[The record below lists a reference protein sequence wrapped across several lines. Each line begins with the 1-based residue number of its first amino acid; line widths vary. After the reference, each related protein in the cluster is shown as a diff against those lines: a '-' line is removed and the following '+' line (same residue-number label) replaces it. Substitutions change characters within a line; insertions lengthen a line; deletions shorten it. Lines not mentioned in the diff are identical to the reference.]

1 MNLNLRK
8 WGTLIILSIIWG
20 SSYILI
26 KKGLTGLT
34 PVQLGSLR
42 VIITTILIAPIGYN
56 KIKHIPKNKMKW
68 VAVSA
73 FVGSFFPAYLFAF
86 AETEISSS
94 VTAVM
99 VSLTPLFTLLI
110 SVIIFG
116 EELLKKQVIG
126 VIIGFLGIV
135 VLINNELLSSSFN
148 LLYVMFIVLAAFC
161 YAVNANLLKYKL
173 PNIPALGIVFMSFLF
188 MFIPA
193 FIVLFFSDFPFSDFT
208 SDPLILESIIYI
220 VILALFGTAIAKVMY
235 IKLLAISS
243 PVFSVSTTYLMPV
256 VAIFW
261 GLLDGEEFKLT
272 QFIGTSIILIG
283 VYLVTK
289 KKAPIKGA
297 SN

>member
-1 MNLNLRK
+1 MRK
-8 WGTLIILSIIWG
+8 WGTLVILSLIWG

-34 PVQLGSLR
+34 PIQLGSLR
-42 VIITTILIAPIGYN
+42 VIVTTIIIAPIGYQ
-56 KIKHIPKNKMKW
+56 KIKHIPKQKMKW
-68 VAVSA
+68 VALSA

-94 VTAVM
+94 ITAVM

-110 SVIIFG
+110 SVFVFG
-116 EELLKKQVIG
+116 EELLKKQVFG
-126 VIIGFLGIV
+126 VLIGFTGII
-135 VLINNELLSSSFN
+135 VLINNELFSSSFN
-148 LLYVMFIVLAAFC
+148 ILYIMFIVLAAFC
-161 YAVNANLLKYKL
+161 YAVNANVLKYKL
-173 PNIPALGIVFMSFLF
+173 SNIPALGIVFMSFLF

-193 FIVLFFSDFPFSDFT
+193 FIILCFSDFPFSDFT
-208 SDPLILESIIYI
+208 SDPLIIESIIYI
-220 VILALFGTAIAKVMY
+220 IILALFGTAIAKVLY
-235 IKLLAISS
+235 IKLLAIST

-272 QFIGTSIILIG
+272 QFTGTAIILLG

-289 KKAPIKGA
+289 KKAPKKMP
-297 SN
+297 

>member
-1 MNLNLRK
+1 MRK
-8 WGTLIILSIIWG
+8 WGTLVILSLIWG

-34 PVQLGSLR
+34 PIQLGSLR
-42 VIITTILIAPIGYN
+42 VIVTTIIIAPIGYQ
-56 KIKHIPKNKMKW
+56 KIKHIPKQKMKW
-68 VAVSA
+68 VALSA

-94 VTAVM
+94 ITAVI

-110 SVIIFG
+110 SVFVFG
-116 EELLKKQVIG
+116 EELLKKQVFG
-126 VIIGFLGIV
+126 VLIGFTGII
-135 VLINNELLSSSFN
+135 VLINNELFSSSFN
-148 LLYVMFIVLAAFC
+148 ILYIMFIVLAAFC
-161 YAVNANLLKYKL
+161 YAVNANVLKYKL
-173 PNIPALGIVFMSFLF
+173 SNIPALGIVFMSFLF

-193 FIVLFFSDFPFSDFT
+193 FIILCFSDFPFSDFT
-208 SDPLILESIIYI
+208 SDPLIIESIIYI
-220 VILALFGTAIAKVMY
+220 IILALFGTAIAKVLY
-235 IKLLAISS
+235 IKLLAIST

-272 QFIGTSIILIG
+272 QFTGTAIILLG

-289 KKAPIKGA
+289 KKASKKMP
-297 SN
+297 

>member
-1 MNLNLRK
+1 MSLSLKK
-8 WGTLIILSIIWG
+8 WGTLVILSLIWG

-34 PVQLGSLR
+34 PIQLGSLR
-42 VIITTILIAPIGYN
+42 VIVTTIIIAPIGYQ
-56 KIKHIPKNKMKW
+56 KIKHIPRQKMKW
-68 VAVSA
+68 VALSA

-94 VTAVM
+94 ITAVM

-110 SVIIFG
+110 SVLVFG
-116 EELLKKQVIG
+116 EELLKKQVFG
-126 VIIGFLGIV
+126 VLIGFTGII
-135 VLINNELLSSSFN
+135 VLINNELFSSSFN
-148 LLYVMFIVLAAFC
+148 ILYIMFIVLAAFC
-161 YAVNANLLKYKL
+161 YAINANVLKYKL

-193 FIVLFFSDFPFSDFT
+193 FIILCFSDFPFSDFA
-208 SDPLILESIIYI
+208 SDPLIIESIIYI
-220 VILALFGTAIAKVMY
+220 IILALFGTAIAKVLY
-235 IKLLAISS
+235 IKLLAIST

-272 QFIGTSIILIG
+272 QFTGTAVILLG

-289 KKAPIKGA
+289 KKAPNKMP
-297 SN
+297 

>member
-1 MNLNLRK
+1 MSLSLRK
-8 WGTLIILSIIWG
+8 WGTLVILSLIWG

-34 PVQLGSLR
+34 PIQLGSLR
-42 VIITTILIAPIGYN
+42 VIVTTIIMTPIGYQQ
-56 KIKHIPKNKMKW
+56 IKHIPRQKMKW
-68 VAVSA
+68 VALSA

-94 VTAVM
+94 ITAVM

-110 SVIIFG
+110 SVFVFG
-116 EELLKKQVIG
+116 EELLKKQVFG
-126 VIIGFLGIV
+126 VLIGFTGII
-135 VLINNELLSSSFN
+135 VLINNELFSSSFN
-148 LLYVMFIVLAAFC
+148 ILYIMFIVLAAFC
-161 YAVNANLLKYKL
+161 YAINANVLKYKL
-173 PNIPALGIVFMSFLF
+173 SNIPALGIVFMSFLF

-193 FIVLFFSDFPFSDFT
+193 FIILCFSDFPFSDFA
-208 SDPLILESIIYI
+208 SDPLIIESIIYI
-220 VILALFGTAIAKVMY
+220 VILALFGTAIAKVLY
-235 IKLLAISS
+235 IKLLAIST

-272 QFIGTSIILIG
+272 QFIGTAIILLG

-289 KKAPIKGA
+289 KKAPK
-297 SN
+297 

>member
-1 MNLNLRK
+1 MSLSLRK
-8 WGTLIILSIIWG
+8 WGTLVILSLIWG

-34 PVQLGSLR
+34 PIQLGSLR
-42 VIITTILIAPIGYN
+42 VIVTTIIIAPIGYQ
-56 KIKHIPKNKMKW
+56 KIKHIPKQKMKW
-68 VAVSA
+68 VALSA

-94 VTAVM
+94 ITAVM

-110 SVIIFG
+110 SVFVFG
-116 EELLKKQVIG
+116 EELLKKQVFG
-126 VIIGFLGIV
+126 VLIGFTGII
-135 VLINNELLSSSFN
+135 VLIKNELFSSSFN
-148 LLYVMFIVLAAFC
+148 ILYIMFIVLAAFC
-161 YAVNANLLKYKL
+161 YAINANVLKYKL
-173 PNIPALGIVFMSFLF
+173 SNIPALGIVFMSFLF

-193 FIVLFFSDFPFSDFT
+193 FIILCFSDFPFSDFT
-208 SDPLILESIIYI
+208 SDPLIIESIIYI
-220 VILALFGTAIAKVMY
+220 VILALFGTAIAKVLY
-235 IKLLAISS
+235 IKLLAIST

-272 QFIGTSIILIG
+272 QFTGTAIILLG

-289 KKAPIKGA
+289 KKAPKKMP
-297 SN
+297 

>member
-1 MNLNLRK
+1 MKK
-8 WGTLIILSIIWG
+8 WGTLVILSLIWG

-34 PVQLGSLR
+34 PIQLGSLR
-42 VIITTILIAPIGYN
+42 VIVTTIIIAPIGYQ
-56 KIKHIPKNKMKW
+56 KIKHIPRQKMKW
-68 VAVSA
+68 VALSA

-94 VTAVM
+94 ITAVM

-110 SVIIFG
+110 SVFVFG
-116 EELLKKQVIG
+116 EELLKKQVFG
-126 VIIGFLGIV
+126 VLIGFTGII
-135 VLINNELLSSSFN
+135 VLINNELFSSSFN
-148 LLYVMFIVLAAFC
+148 ILYIMFIVLAAFC
-161 YAVNANLLKYKL
+161 YAINANVLKYKL
-173 PNIPALGIVFMSFLF
+173 SNIPALGIVFMSFLF

-193 FIVLFFSDFPFSDFT
+193 FIILCFSDFPFSDFT
-208 SDPLILESIIYI
+208 SDPLIIESIIYI
-220 VILALFGTAIAKVMY
+220 VILALFGTAIAKVLY
-235 IKLLAISS
+235 IKLLAIST

-272 QFIGTSIILIG
+272 QFTGTAIILLG

-289 KKAPIKGA
+289 KKAPKKMP
-297 SN
+297 

>member
-1 MNLNLRK
+1 MRLSLRK
-8 WGTLIILSIIWG
+8 WGTLLILSVIWG

-26 KKGLTGLT
+26 KKGLTGLS
-34 PVQLGSLR
+34 PIELGSLR

-56 KIKHIPKNKMKW
+56 KLKYIPIQKMKW
-68 VAVSA
+68 VAFSA

-94 VTAVM
+94 ITAVM

-110 SVIIFG
+110 SVIIFK
-116 EELLKKQVIG
+116 EELLKKQVFG

-135 VLINNELLSSSFN
+135 VLINNELLSSSFSI
-148 LLYVMFIVLAAFC
+148 LYVMFIVLAAFC
-161 YAVNANLLKYKL
+161 YAINANVLKYKL

-188 MFIPA
+188 MFFPA
-193 FIVLFFSDFPFSDFT
+193 FVVLIFSNFPFQDFT
-208 SDPLILESIIYI
+208 SDPKILESIIYI
-220 VILALFGTAIAKVMY
+220 IILALFGTAIAKVLY
-235 IKLLAISS
+235 IKLLAIST
-243 PVFSVSTTYLMPV
+243 PVFSVSTTYLMPI

-272 QFIGTSIILIG
+272 QFIGTLIILTG

-289 KKAPIKGA
+289 KKT
-297 SN
+297 SNKTP

>member
-1 MNLNLRK
+1 MNLNIRK

-42 VIITTILIAPIGYN
+42 VIITTLLIAPIGYN

-68 VAVSA
+68 VAISA

-126 VIIGFLGIV
+126 VIIGFLGII

-148 LLYVMFIVLAAFC
+148 ILYVMFIVLAAFC

-208 SDPLILESIIYI
+208 SNPLILESIVYI
-220 VILALFGTAIAKVMY
+220 VILALFGTAIAKVLY
-235 IKLLAISS
+235 IKLLAIST

-261 GLLDGEEFKLT
+261 GLLDGEDFKLI
-272 QFIGTSIILIG
+272 QFVGTSIILIG

-289 KKAPIKGA
+289 KKTPIKGA

>member
-1 MNLNLRK
+1 LRK
-8 WGTLIILSIIWG
+8 WGTLVILSLIWG

-34 PVQLGSLR
+34 PIQLGSLR
-42 VIITTILIAPIGYN
+42 VIVTTIIIAPIGYQ
-56 KIKHIPKNKMKW
+56 KIKHIPKQKMKW
-68 VAVSA
+68 VALSA

-94 VTAVM
+94 ITAVM

-110 SVIIFG
+110 SVFVFG
-116 EELLKKQVIG
+116 EELLKKQVFG
-126 VIIGFLGIV
+126 VLIGFTGII
-135 VLINNELLSSSFN
+135 VLINNELFSSSFN
-148 LLYVMFIVLAAFC
+148 ILYIMFIVLAAFC
-161 YAVNANLLKYKL
+161 YAVNANVLKYKL
-173 PNIPALGIVFMSFLF
+173 SNIPALGIVFMSFLF

-193 FIVLFFSDFPFSDFT
+193 FIILCFSDFPFSDFT
-208 SDPLILESIIYI
+208 SDPLIIESIIYI
-220 VILALFGTAIAKVMY
+220 IILALFGTAIAKVLY
-235 IKLLAISS
+235 IKLLAIST

-272 QFIGTSIILIG
+272 QFTGTAIILLG

-289 KKAPIKGA
+289 KKASKKMP
-297 SN
+297 

>member
-8 WGTLIILSIIWG
+8 WGTLIILSVIWG

-42 VIITTILIAPIGYN
+42 VIITTLLIAPIGYN

-68 VAVSA
+68 VAISA

-116 EELLKKQVIG
+116 EELLKKQVVG
-126 VIIGFLGIV
+126 VIIGFLGII

-148 LLYVMFIVLAAFC
+148 ILYVMFIVLAAFC

-208 SDPLILESIIYI
+208 SNPLILESIVYI
-220 VILALFGTAIAKVMY
+220 VILALFGTAVAKVMY
-235 IKLLAISS
+235 IKLLAIST

-289 KKAPIKGA
+289 KKAPIKRA

>member
-1 MNLNLRK
+1 MRK
-8 WGTLIILSIIWG
+8 WGTLVILSLIWG

-34 PVQLGSLR
+34 PIQLGSLR
-42 VIITTILIAPIGYN
+42 VIVTAIIIAPIGYQ
-56 KIKHIPKNKMKW
+56 KIKHIPRQKMKW
-68 VAVSA
+68 VALSA

-94 VTAVM
+94 ITAVM

-110 SVIIFG
+110 SVFVFG
-116 EELLKKQVIG
+116 EELLKKQVFG
-126 VIIGFLGIV
+126 VLIGFTGII
-135 VLINNELLSSSFN
+135 VLINNELFASSFN
-148 LLYVMFIVLAAFC
+148 ILYIMFIVLAAFC
-161 YAVNANLLKYKL
+161 YAINANVLKYKL
-173 PNIPALGIVFMSFLF
+173 SNIPALGIVFMSFLF

-193 FIVLFFSDFPFSDFT
+193 FIILCFSDFPFSDFT
-208 SDPLILESIIYI
+208 SDPLIIESIVYI
-220 VILALFGTAIAKVMY
+220 VILALFGTAIAKVLY
-235 IKLLAISS
+235 IKLLAIST

-272 QFIGTSIILIG
+272 QFTGTAIILLG

-289 KKAPIKGA
+289 KKAPKKMP
-297 SN
+297 

>member
-1 MNLNLRK
+1 MSLSLRK
-8 WGTLIILSIIWG
+8 WGTLVILSLIWG

-34 PVQLGSLR
+34 PIQLGSLR
-42 VIITTILIAPIGYN
+42 VIVTTLLIAPIGYQ
-56 KIKHIPKNKMKW
+56 KIKHIPREKMKW
-68 VAVSA
+68 VALSA

-116 EELLKKQVIG
+116 EELLKKQVLG
-126 VIIGFLGIV
+126 VLIGFTGII
-135 VLINNELLSSSFN
+135 VLVNNELISSSFN
-148 LLYVMFIVLAAFC
+148 ILYVMFIVLAAIC
-161 YAVNANLLKYKL
+161 YAINANVLKYKL
-173 PNIPALGIVFMSFLF
+173 SNIPALGIVFMSFLF

-193 FIVLFFSDFPFSDFT
+193 FIILCFSSFPFSDFA
-208 SDPLILESIIYI
+208 SDPLIIESIIYI
-220 VILALFGTAIAKVMY
+220 VILALFGTAIAKVLY
-235 IKLLAISS
+235 IKLLAIST

-272 QFIGTSIILIG
+272 QFTGTAIILLG

-289 KKAPIKGA
+289 KKAPKKVP
-297 SN
+297 

>member
-1 MNLNLRK
+1 MSLSFRK
-8 WGTLIILSIIWG
+8 WGTLVILSIIWG

-42 VIITTILIAPIGYN
+42 VIITTLIIAPIGYN
-56 KIKHIPKNKMKW
+56 KLKKIPKEKMKW
-68 VAVSA
+68 VAISA
-73 FVGSFFPAYLFAF
+73 FVGSFLPAYLFAF

-110 SVIIFG
+110 SVVVFK
-116 EELLKKQVIG
+116 EELLKKQVLG
-126 VIIGFLGIV
+126 VLVGFTGII
-135 VLINNELLSSSFN
+135 VLVNNELLSSSFN
-148 LLYVMFIVLAAFC
+148 IIYVMFIVLAAFC

-193 FIVLFFSDFPFSDFT
+193 FIVLSFSNFPYSDFT
-208 SDPLILESIIYI
+208 SDPLIIESFIYI
-220 VILALFGTAIAKVMY
+220 IILALFGTAIAKVLY
-235 IKLLAISS
+235 IKLLAIST

-261 GLLDGEEFKLT
+261 GLLDGEEFKLI
-272 QFIGTSIILIG
+272 QFIGTSIILLG

-289 KKAPIKGA
+289 KKVSQKIP
-297 SN
+297 

>member
-1 MNLNLRK
+1 VNLSLRK
-8 WGTLIILSIIWG
+8 WGTLVILSLIWG

-34 PVQLGSLR
+34 PIQLGSLR
-42 VIITTILIAPIGYN
+42 VIVTTIIIAPIGYQ
-56 KIKHIPKNKMKW
+56 KIKHIPKQKMKW
-68 VAVSA
+68 VALSA

-94 VTAVM
+94 ITAVM

-110 SVIIFG
+110 SVFVFG
-116 EELLKKQVIG
+116 EELLKKQVFG
-126 VIIGFLGIV
+126 VLIGFTGII
-135 VLINNELLSSSFN
+135 VLINNELFSSSFN
-148 LLYVMFIVLAAFC
+148 ILYIMFIVLAAFC
-161 YAVNANLLKYKL
+161 YAVNANVLKYKL
-173 PNIPALGIVFMSFLF
+173 SNIPALGIVFMSFLF

-193 FIVLFFSDFPFSDFT
+193 FIILCFSDFPFSDFT
-208 SDPLILESIIYI
+208 SDPLIIESIIYI
-220 VILALFGTAIAKVMY
+220 IILALFGTAIAKVLY
-235 IKLLAISS
+235 IKLLAIST

-272 QFIGTSIILIG
+272 QFTGTAIILLG

-289 KKAPIKGA
+289 KKASKKMP
-297 SN
+297 

>member
-1 MNLNLRK
+1 MKK
-8 WGTLIILSIIWG
+8 WGTLVILSLIWG

-34 PVQLGSLR
+34 PIQLGSLR
-42 VIITTILIAPIGYN
+42 VIVTTIIIAPIGYQ
-56 KIKHIPKNKMKW
+56 KIKHIPKQKMKW
-68 VAVSA
+68 VALSA

-94 VTAVM
+94 ITAVM

-110 SVIIFG
+110 SVFVFG
-116 EELLKKQVIG
+116 EELLKKQVFG
-126 VIIGFLGIV
+126 VLIGFTGII
-135 VLINNELLSSSFN
+135 VLINNELFSSSFN
-148 LLYVMFIVLAAFC
+148 ILYIMFIVLAAFC
-161 YAVNANLLKYKL
+161 YAVNANVLKYKL
-173 PNIPALGIVFMSFLF
+173 SNIPALGIVFMSFLF

-193 FIVLFFSDFPFSDFT
+193 FIILCFSDFPFSDFT
-208 SDPLILESIIYI
+208 SDPLIIESIIYI
-220 VILALFGTAIAKVMY
+220 IILALFGTAIAKVLY
-235 IKLLAISS
+235 IKLLAIST

-272 QFIGTSIILIG
+272 QFTGTAIILLG

-289 KKAPIKGA
+289 KKASKKMP
-297 SN
+297 

>member
-1 MNLNLRK
+1 MKK
-8 WGTLIILSIIWG
+8 WGTLVILSLIWG

-34 PVQLGSLR
+34 PIQLGSLR
-42 VIITTILIAPIGYN
+42 VIVTTIIIAPIGYQ
-56 KIKHIPKNKMKW
+56 KIKHIPRQKMKW
-68 VAVSA
+68 VALSA

-94 VTAVM
+94 ITAVM

-110 SVIIFG
+110 SVFVFG
-116 EELLKKQVIG
+116 EELLKKQVFG
-126 VIIGFLGIV
+126 VLIGFTGII
-135 VLINNELLSSSFN
+135 VLINNELFSSSFN
-148 LLYVMFIVLAAFC
+148 ILYIMFIVLAAFC
-161 YAVNANLLKYKL
+161 YAINANVLKYKL
-173 PNIPALGIVFMSFLF
+173 SNIPALGIVFMSFLF

-193 FIVLFFSDFPFSDFT
+193 FIILCFSSFPFSDFA
-208 SDPLILESIIYI
+208 SDPLIIESIIYI
-220 VILALFGTAIAKVMY
+220 VILALFGTAIAKVLY
-235 IKLLAISS
+235 IKLLAIST

-272 QFIGTSIILIG
+272 QFTGTAIILLG

-289 KKAPIKGA
+289 KKASKKMP
-297 SN
+297 

>member
-1 MNLNLRK
+1 VNLNLRK

>member
-1 MNLNLRK
+1 MNLSLRK
-8 WGTLIILSIIWG
+8 WGTLVILSLIWG

-34 PVQLGSLR
+34 PIQLGSLR
-42 VIITTILIAPIGYN
+42 VIVTTIIIAPIGYQ
-56 KIKHIPKNKMKW
+56 KIKYIPKQKMKW
-68 VAVSA
+68 VALSA

-94 VTAVM
+94 ITAVM

-110 SVIIFG
+110 SVFVFG
-116 EELLKKQVIG
+116 EELLKKQVFG
-126 VIIGFLGIV
+126 VLIGFTGII
-135 VLINNELLSSSFN
+135 VLINNELFSSSFN
-148 LLYVMFIVLAAFC
+148 ILYIMFIVLAAFC
-161 YAVNANLLKYKL
+161 YAVNANVLKYKL
-173 PNIPALGIVFMSFLF
+173 SNIPALGIVFMSFLF

-193 FIVLFFSDFPFSDFT
+193 FIILCFSSFPFSDFA
-208 SDPLILESIIYI
+208 SDPLIIESIIYI
-220 VILALFGTAIAKVMY
+220 VILALFGTAIAKVLY
-235 IKLLAISS
+235 IKLLAIST

-272 QFIGTSIILIG
+272 QFTGTAIILLG

-289 KKAPIKGA
+289 KKAPK
-297 SN
+297 

>member
-8 WGTLIILSIIWG
+8 WGTLIILSVIWG

-68 VAVSA
+68 VAISA

-116 EELLKKQVIG
+116 EDLLKKQVIG

-148 LLYVMFIVLAAFC
+148 ILFVMFIVLAAFC

-208 SDPLILESIIYI
+208 SDPLILESIVYI

-235 IKLLAISS
+235 IKLLAIST

-272 QFIGTSIILIG
+272 QFFGTSIILLG

-289 KKAPIKGA
+289 KKAPTKGA

>member
-1 MNLNLRK
+1 MSLSFRK
-8 WGTLIILSIIWG
+8 WGTLVILSIIWG

-42 VIITTILIAPIGYN
+42 VIITTLIIAPIGYN
-56 KIKHIPKNKMKW
+56 KLKKIPKEKMKW

-73 FVGSFFPAYLFAF
+73 FVGSFLPAYLFAF

-110 SVIIFG
+110 SVVVFK
-116 EELLKKQVIG
+116 EELLKKQVLG
-126 VIIGFLGIV
+126 VLVGFTGII
-135 VLINNELLSSSFN
+135 VLVNNELLSSSFN
-148 LLYVMFIVLAAFC
+148 ILYVLFIVLAAFC

-193 FIVLFFSDFPFSDFT
+193 FIVLSFSNFPYSDFT
-208 SDPLILESIIYI
+208 SDPLIIESFIYI
-220 VILALFGTAIAKVMY
+220 IILALFGTAIAKVLY
-235 IKLLAISS
+235 IKLLAIST

-261 GLLDGEEFKLT
+261 GLLDGEEFKLI
-272 QFIGTSIILIG
+272 QFIGTSIILLG

-289 KKAPIKGA
+289 KKVSKKIP
-297 SN
+297 

>member
-1 MNLNLRK
+1 VSLSLRK
-8 WGTLIILSIIWG
+8 WGTLVILSLIWG

-34 PVQLGSLR
+34 PIQLGSLR
-42 VIITTILIAPIGYN
+42 VIVTTIIIAPIGYQ
-56 KIKHIPKNKMKW
+56 KIKHIPRQKMKW
-68 VAVSA
+68 VALSA

-94 VTAVM
+94 ITAVM

-110 SVIIFG
+110 SVFVFG
-116 EELLKKQVIG
+116 EELLKKQVFG
-126 VIIGFLGIV
+126 VLIGFTGII
-135 VLINNELLSSSFN
+135 VLINNELFASSFN
-148 LLYVMFIVLAAFC
+148 ILYIMFIVLAAFC
-161 YAVNANLLKYKL
+161 YAINANVLKYKL
-173 PNIPALGIVFMSFLF
+173 SNIPALGIVFMSFLF

-193 FIVLFFSDFPFSDFT
+193 FIILCFSDFPFSDFT
-208 SDPLILESIIYI
+208 SDPLIIESIIYI
-220 VILALFGTAIAKVMY
+220 VILALFGTAIAKVLY
-235 IKLLAISS
+235 IKLLAIST

-272 QFIGTSIILIG
+272 QFTGTTIILLG

-289 KKAPIKGA
+289 KKAPKKMP
-297 SN
+297 

>member
-1 MNLNLRK
+1 MSLSLRK
-8 WGTLIILSIIWG
+8 WGTLVILSLIWG

-34 PVQLGSLR
+34 PIQLGSLR
-42 VIITTILIAPIGYN
+42 VIVTTIIIAPIGYQ
-56 KIKHIPKNKMKW
+56 KIKHIQKQKMKW
-68 VAVSA
+68 VALSA

-94 VTAVM
+94 ITAVM

-110 SVIIFG
+110 SVFVFG
-116 EELLKKQVIG
+116 EELLKKQVFG
-126 VIIGFLGIV
+126 VLIGFTGII
-135 VLINNELLSSSFN
+135 VLINNELFASSFN
-148 LLYVMFIVLAAFC
+148 ILYIMFIVLAAFC
-161 YAVNANLLKYKL
+161 YAINANVLKYKL
-173 PNIPALGIVFMSFLF
+173 SNIPALGIVFMSFLF

-193 FIVLFFSDFPFSDFT
+193 FIILCFSDFPFSDFAT
-208 SDPLILESIIYI
+208 DPLIIESIIYI
-220 VILALFGTAIAKVMY
+220 VILALFGTAIAKVLY
-235 IKLLAISS
+235 IKLLAIST

-272 QFIGTSIILIG
+272 QFTGTAIILLG

-289 KKAPIKGA
+289 KKAPKKMP
-297 SN
+297 

>member
-1 MNLNLRK
+1 MSLSLRK
-8 WGTLIILSIIWG
+8 WGTLVILSLIWG

-34 PVQLGSLR
+34 PIQLGSLR
-42 VIITTILIAPIGYN
+42 VIVTTIIIAPIGYQ
-56 KIKHIPKNKMKW
+56 KIKHIPKQKMKW
-68 VAVSA
+68 VALSA

-94 VTAVM
+94 ITAVI

-110 SVIIFG
+110 SVFVFG
-116 EELLKKQVIG
+116 EELLKKQVLG
-126 VIIGFLGIV
+126 VLIGFTGII
-135 VLINNELLSSSFN
+135 VLINNELFSSSFN
-148 LLYVMFIVLAAFC
+148 ILYIMFIVLAAFC
-161 YAVNANLLKYKL
+161 YAVNANVLKYKL
-173 PNIPALGIVFMSFLF
+173 SNIPALGIVFMSFLF

-193 FIVLFFSDFPFSDFT
+193 FIILCFSDFPFSDFT
-208 SDPLILESIIYI
+208 SDPLIIESIIYI
-220 VILALFGTAIAKVMY
+220 IILALFGTAIAKVLY
-235 IKLLAISS
+235 IKLLAIST

-272 QFIGTSIILIG
+272 QFTGTAIILLG

-289 KKAPIKGA
+289 KKASKKMP
-297 SN
+297 

>member
-8 WGTLIILSIIWG
+8 WGTLIILSVIWG

-42 VIITTILIAPIGYN
+42 VIVTTILIAPIGFN
-56 KIKHIPKNKMKW
+56 KIKYIPKHKMKW
-68 VAVSA
+68 VALSA
-73 FVGSFFPAYLFAF
+73 FVGSFSPAFLFAF

-94 VTAVM
+94 ITAVM
-99 VSLTPLFTLLI
+99 VSLTPLFTLII

-126 VIIGFLGIV
+126 VIIGFTGII
-135 VLINNELLSSSFN
+135 VLINHELLSSSFSII
-148 LLYVMFIVLAAFC
+148 YVMFIVLAAFC

-173 PNIPALGIVFMSFLF
+173 PNISALGIVFMSFLF

-193 FIVLFFSDFPFSDFT
+193 FIILLFSDFPFSDFT
-208 SDPLILESIIYI
+208 SNSLILESIFYI
-220 VILALFGTAIAKVMY
+220 VILAFFGTAVAKVLY
-235 IKLLAISS
+235 IKLLAIST
-243 PVFSVSTTYLMPV
+243 PVFSVSTTYLMPI

-261 GLLDGEEFKLT
+261 GLLDGEDFKLT

-289 KKAPIKGA
+289 KKAPPI
-297 SN
+297 SES

>member
-1 MNLNLRK
+1 MSLSLRK
-8 WGTLIILSIIWG
+8 WGTLVILSLIWG

-34 PVQLGSLR
+34 PIQLGSLR
-42 VIITTILIAPIGYN
+42 VIVTTIIIAPIGYQ
-56 KIKHIPKNKMKW
+56 KIKHIPRQKMKW
-68 VAVSA
+68 VALSA

-94 VTAVM
+94 ITAVM

-110 SVIIFG
+110 SVFVFG
-116 EELLKKQVIG
+116 EELLKKQVFG
-126 VIIGFLGIV
+126 VLIGFTGII
-135 VLINNELLSSSFN
+135 VLINNELFASSFN
-148 LLYVMFIVLAAFC
+148 ILYIMFIVLAAFC
-161 YAVNANLLKYKL
+161 YAINANVLKYKL
-173 PNIPALGIVFMSFLF
+173 SNIPALGIVFMSFLF

-193 FIVLFFSDFPFSDFT
+193 FIILCFSDFPFSDFT
-208 SDPLILESIIYI
+208 SDPLIIESIIYI
-220 VILALFGTAIAKVMY
+220 IILSLFGTAIAKVLY
-235 IKLLAISS
+235 IKLLAIST

-272 QFIGTSIILIG
+272 QFTGTAIILLG

-289 KKAPIKGA
+289 KKAPKKMP
-297 SN
+297 